1 MRFMSPQQKNTVDS
15 TFTWIFRGLIVYF
28 FTMIN
33 AKLNSI
39 EDIQRK
45 QDVQENRIVHLEEN
59 QKDITNTIRMT
70 ENRVNRIERATQ
82 FKRGDIE

>member
-1 MRFMSPQQKNTVDS
+1 MKFMSPQQKNTVDS

-59 QKDITNTIRMT
+59 QKDINTTIRFT
-70 ENRVNRIERATQ
+70 ENRVNRIERISQ
-82 FKRGDIE
+82 FNKGDVE

>member
-1 MRFMSPQQKNTVDS
+1 MRFMSPQQKNTVYS

>member
-1 MRFMSPQQKNTVDS
+1 MSPQQKKTVDS